1 MNQVQLLYIAGQ
13 AFGCG
18 SGMQQNVSRL
28 PDESDGADVCYAA
41 EKLAILKHLAKIERE
56 TGWKTSNRAADLRR
70 LWELE

>member
-1 MNQVQLLYIAGQ
+1 
-13 AFGCG
+13 
-18 SGMQQNVSRL
+18 MQQNVSRL